1 MNKKKIHLQVP
12 ESTTTVGD
20 LKKAIKRYFEL
31 NERRESK
38 RNNKKSTTKIS
49 WRYIWRTNFLVFDDE
64 KLINDRQLLTC
75 YGVGNRSVLKF
86 LKKTKRVLSIIQ
98 N

>member
-1 MNKKKIHLQVP
+1 MQVP

-20 LKKAIKRYFEL
+20 LKKSIKRYFEL
-31 NERRESK
+31 QERSRESK
-38 RNNKKSTTKIS
+38 RNNKKTTTKIS

-64 KLINDRQLLTC
+64 KLINDRQLLTY
-75 YGVGNRSVLKF
+75 YGIGNRSVLKF
-86 LKKTKRVLSIIQ
+86 LKKTKRVLNSRIQ

>member
-1 MNKKKIHLQVP
+1 MQVP
-12 ESTTTVGD
+12 ESTTTVGE
-20 LKKAIKRYFEL
+20 LKNAIKHYFEL
-31 NERRESK
+31 HKLGELK

-64 KLINDRQLLTC
+64 KLINDRQLLTY

-86 LKKTKRVLSIIQ
+86 LKKTKRVLNSIE